1 MRQDGVIFLID
12 SKSFDK
18 DLMRLSIE
26 KLTNCKVFNFFSLD
40 EATLYLKLNP
50 KAIIYSSDNHVGVEN
65 FPVKVDFIDISE
77 RINQEGKNILV
88 RHTTLADKL
97 TDLLKKNLN

>member
-1 MRQDGVIFLID
+1 MRHDGVIFLID

-40 EATLYLKLNP
+40 EAALYLKLKP
-50 KAIIYSSDNHVGVEN
+50 KAIIYSSDNHEGIDS
-65 FPVKVDFIDISE
+65 FPVQVDFIDISE
-77 RINQEGKNILV
+77 RINQEGKEVLV
-88 RHTTLADKL
+88 KHATLADKL
-97 TDLLKKNLN
+97 SDLLRKNLN